1 MRTRQG
7 YRLPQQTI
15 ARIQGLL
22 AETDMTIG
30 EIAERLGHSK
40 AVVSSI
46 NRKFE
51 IRNYTGRS
59 YWRVS
64 ENWTLEVRAS

>member
-7 YRLPQQTI
+7 YRLPQQMI
-15 ARIQGLL
+15 ARIQSLL

-30 EIAERLGHSK
+30 EIAERLGYSK
-40 AVVSSI
+40 AAVSSI

-51 IRNYTGRS
+51 IRNYIGRS

-64 ENWTLEVRAS
+64 ENWLLEEKAS